1 MIEGTSSAAAGG
13 RRFLWWLALS
23 TASLAGLVAG
33 MLVLQMRQSQNLDDN
48 WQLKADSVT
57 ALTFQFEREFLRLRH
72 AVDTASQNP
81 SSGNLDDLAL
91 RYDIFLSRKLLLD
104 DNPSI
109 RLIRHRTEYTQL
121 LPRLADFVSKAD
133 PLFAVAAP
141 GREHLQAL
149 LVELNE
155 MGPDVQALSFAA
167 TSVMAG
173 LIEDKQQTIRD
184 QNTTIV
190 RLTIAQ
196 MVLLLLAAGALWA
209 RHKRLVRER
218 EALENLTHDL
228 RDARQKAEAAS
239 EGKSRFLAN
248 MSHELR
254 TPFNGMLGMLSA
266 LESTRLNEQQ
276 LDYARTARESAQ
288 HLLTL
293 LNDILDFSA
302 MEAGKLKLL
311 PGPVELRQVFAEVQA
326 LMQISAH
333 SKGLAFGVHLPQEL
347 PHWVQADKTRLKQI
361 LFNLVS
367 NGIKFTS
374 QGRIDVFVD
383 TDTAPDC
390 IASVRIRVVDTGI
403 GMSEEAIGR
412 LFQRFSQVE
421 SGVDRRFGGAGL
433 GLDISRTLARLMGG
447 ELSVSSKPAVGST
460 FTLQLPLPVCDAPP
474 LPTPPQAATPLTTS
488 EQDDFPAQPPG
499 RRWRVLVAE
508 DHPVNRK
515 MMAALL
521 GKLECDV
528 TFCENGQVAVDTA
541 QQHPFDLVFM
551 DIHMPVMDGLA
562 ATRLL
567 RQSGLDHQ
575 TLPIVA
581 LTADVMNEARDK
593 AMQAGVNEFLS
604 KPVRLPEL
612 QASLARWLPH
622 AATQAR

>member
-1 MIEGTSSAAAGG
+1 MNRAPASAAAGG

-33 MLVLQMRQSQNLDDN
+33 MLVLQMRQSQNLEDN

-72 AVDTASQNP
+72 TVDTASQNP
-81 SSGNLDDLAL
+81 SAVNVEDLVL
-91 RYDIFLSRKLLLD
+91 RYNIFLSRKLLLD
-104 DNPSI
+104 DNPST

-133 PLFAVAAP
+133 PVFAVAVPDPAQLR
-141 GREHLQAL
+141 GL
-149 LVELNE
+149 LVQLNE

-167 TSVMAG
+167 TSVTTE
-173 LIEDKQQTIRD
+173 LIESKQQTIRA
-184 QNTTIV
+184 QSTTIA
-190 RLTIAQ
+190 RLTVAQ
-196 MVLLLLAAGALWA
+196 LVLLLLAAGALWA

-218 EALENLTHDL
+218 EALEYLTQNL
-228 RDARQKAEAAS
+228 REARQKAEAAS
-239 EGKSRFLAN
+239 AGKSRFLAN

-266 LESTRLNEQQ
+266 LENTPLNEQQ
-276 LDYARTARESAQ
+276 LDYACTARESAQ

-302 MEAGKLKLL
+302 MEAGKLKLV
-311 PGPVELRQVFAEVQA
+311 PGPVALRDVFAEVQA

-333 SKGLAFGVHLPQEL
+333 SKGLAFNVHLPPDL
-347 PHWVQADKTRLKQI
+347 PDWVHADKTRLKQI

-367 NGIKFTS
+367 NAIKFTT
-374 QGRIDVFVD
+374 QGQIDLFVD
-383 TDTAPDC
+383 TTTAPDG
-390 IASVRIRVVDTGI
+390 IASARIRVVDTGI
-403 GMSEEAIGR
+403 GISEEAMGQ

-447 ELSVSSKPAVGST
+447 DLSVTSKPGVGST
-460 FTLQLPLPVCDAPP
+460 FTLELPLPLCQALPPPHQTQHPEAMSRAPSGSAN
-474 LPTPPQAATPLTTS
+474 TRT
-488 EQDDFPAQPPG
+488 G
-499 RRWRVLVAE
+499 VHRWQVMVAE

-521 GKLECDV
+521 DKLDCDV
-528 TFCENGQVAVDTA
+528 TFCENGQEAVDAA
-541 QQHPFDLVFM
+541 QNQVFDLIFM

-562 ATRLL
+562 ATRLIRL
-567 RQSGLDHQ
+567 HGLNRDSV
-575 TLPIVA
+575 PIVA
-581 LTADVMNEARDK
+581 LTADVMSEARDN
-593 AMQAGVNEFLS
+593 AMLAGVSEFLS
-604 KPVRLPEL
+604 KPVRLTEL
-612 QASLARWLPH
+612 QACITKWMTHRP
-622 AATQAR
+622 AAGR

>member
-1 MIEGTSSAAAGG
+1 MSEDTSSAAAGG

-33 MLVLQMRQSQNLDDN
+33 MLVLQMRQSQNLEDN

-81 SSGNLDDLAL
+81 SSANLEDLAL

-109 RLIRHRTEYTQL
+109 RLIRHRTEYTRL

-133 PLFAVAAP
+133 PVFAVP
-141 GREHLQAL
+141 GRAQLRAL
-149 LVELNE
+149 LVQFNE

-167 TSVMAG
+167 TSVMTG
-173 LIEDKQQTIRD
+173 LIETKQQTIRD
-184 QNTTIV
+184 QSTTIA
-190 RLTIAQ
+190 RLTVAQ
-196 MVLLLLAAGALWA
+196 MVLLLLSAGALWA

-218 EALENLTHDL
+218 EALENLTQDL

-266 LESTRLNEQQ
+266 LENTRLNEQQ

-302 MEAGKLKLL
+302 MEAGKLKLV
-311 PGPVELRQVFAEVQA
+311 PGPVDLQQVFAEVQA

-333 SKGLAFGVHLPQEL
+333 SKCLGFGVHLPQEL
-347 PHWVQADKTRLKQI
+347 PLWVQADKTRLKQI

-383 TDTAPDC
+383 TDTAPDG

-474 LPTPPQAATPLTTS
+474 LPTPPQAASPSTTS
-488 EQDDFPAQPPG
+488 EPADFPAQPHG

-528 TFCENGQVAVDTA
+528 TFCENGQEAVDTA

-567 RQSGLDHQ
+567 RQGGLDHQ

-612 QASLARWLPH
+612 QASMARWLPH
-622 AATQAR
+622 AATQAP

>member
-1 MIEGTSSAAAGG
+1 MSEGTSSAAAGG

-33 MLVLQMRQSQNLDDN
+33 MLVLQMRQSQNLEDN

-81 SSGNLDDLAL
+81 SSATLEVLAL

-133 PLFAVAAP
+133 PLFAVATPKRAQ
-141 GREHLQAL
+141 LQAL

-173 LIEDKQQTIRD
+173 LIEAKQQTIRD
-184 QNTTIV
+184 QNTTIL
-190 RLTIAQ
+190 RLTVAQ

-302 MEAGKLKLL
+302 MEAGKLKLV

-361 LFNLVS
+361 MFTLVS

-383 TDTAPDC
+383 TDTAPDG

-447 ELSVSSKPAVGST
+447 DLSVSSKPAMGST

-474 LPTPPQAATPLTTS
+474 LPTPPQVASPSTTS
-488 EQDDFPAQPPG
+488 EPADFPAQPHG

-528 TFCENGQVAVDTA
+528 TFCENGQEAVDTA

-567 RQSGLDHQ
+567 RQGGLDHQ

-612 QASLARWLPH
+612 QASMARWLPLS
-622 AATQAR
+622 ATQAP